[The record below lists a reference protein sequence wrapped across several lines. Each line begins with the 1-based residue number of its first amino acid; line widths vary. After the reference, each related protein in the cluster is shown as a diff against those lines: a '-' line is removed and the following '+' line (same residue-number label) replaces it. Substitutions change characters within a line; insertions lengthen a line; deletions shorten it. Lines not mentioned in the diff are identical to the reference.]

1 MIVKL
6 DMSPMY
12 CIDTTVHCTFILV
25 HFRCLI
31 QQVVYIL
38 LHYGGAL
45 QRIWLVKAFQR
56 TSDGLLRA
64 CLCVRADQLEKVRQ
78 GRCKFFSTGAKATF
92 LLTITPLIAEFM
104 NFLYP
109 NFRGATSNEG
119 SSGKSWP
126 EPLKEFFHLVN
137 DDRGN
142 RRCIRCGAVFPT
154 DTDCSEESTHADISM
169 PRISSA

>member
-1 MIVKL
+1 MEEHFNASGSLK
-6 DMSPMY
+6 PFN
-12 CIDTTVHCTFILV
+12 VH
-25 HFRCLI
+25 
-31 QQVVYIL
+31 Y
-38 LHYGGAL
+38 L
-45 QRIWLVKAFQR
+45 Q
-56 TSDGLLRA
+56 SDGLLRA

-137 DDRGN
+137 G
-142 RRCIRCGAVFPT
+142 V
-154 DTDCSEESTHADISM
+154 
-169 PRISSA
+169 SSASRRTDPTPHLLKRKRFSMIICFPINTKLPDSTW